1 MAADFMSQDASPS
14 RLAAHRLTVGYG
26 GQPICADLD
35 VRLPDG
41 RFTVIIGPNG
51 CGKSTLLRSLARLI

>member
-1 MAADFMSQDASPS
+1 MAADLMSQDAPSS
-14 RLAAHRLTVGYG
+14 RLVAHGLTVGYG

-41 RFTVIIGPNG
+41 RFDVLEARTVDCVNEAYYG
-51 CGKSTLLRSLARLI
+51 L